1 MCRYLRLDINDKY
14 IPAIYHEIVQSNRIW
29 LELLL
34 PYSFLARIPFEI
46 PNHDRHM
53 LYALRDVDCGPQSVY
68 PRQFLFQSKDTHRMP
83 LKNIIARKLHIYIL
97 KKNHLMSNKM

>member
-1 MCRYLRLDINDKY
+1 MNDKY

-53 LYALRDVDCGPQSVY
+53 LYVIRDIDCGPQSVY
-68 PRQFLFQSKDTHRMP
+68 PRQFLFPSKDTHGMR
-83 LKNIIARKLHIYIL
+83 LKKIIERKLNI
-97 KKNHLMSNKM
+97 